1 MSIEQTL
8 LTIAENG
15 KRTNELL
22 EALLSGGKPAKGKA
36 AEKPAATPPTS
47 TPPPAEP
54 AKGKAA
60 EKPAATPPTSTPP
73 PAEPPKVEEPDP
85 LDDTPAVVLNKDRIR
100 GALVAYQTKN
110 SKDAA
115 LALLGKHNAKSIG
128 TLAEGTYPQIHAE
141 IVADLGENAEALIQA
156 AIAAAKK

>member
-22 EALLSGGKPAKGKA
+22 EALLSGGK
-36 AEKPAATPPTS
+36 
-47 TPPPAEP
+47 P